1 MTSQNEPT
9 RPIRYRRTKQL
20 FAALKRA
27 RIAAARKAMQF
38 GQLLYIVHRGKVV
51 GLDPREVLSTSGAA

>member
-1 MTSQNEPT
+1 MNVSETT
-9 RPIRYRRTKQL
+9 RPVRHRRTKQL

-27 RIAAARKAMQF
+27 RLSAAKKAMQF

-51 GLDPREVLSTSGAA
+51 GIDPRDILGTSSSV